1 MVKAAA
7 LIQKHKNC
15 KNHASKQVVVAN
27 PVVFPLLLCACVQ
40 NGMFEMEIMSMSLGN
55 SNGMAAGSVGKKK
68 GIVGTISING
78 QNITQGRWMTRVGL
92 VGESDVSSIP
102 FSKIDNTT
110 RSGVWLQTSFALGQE
125 LNTTQQIL
133 LDLTGLDIGIAYV
146 NNMPVAR

>member
-1 MVKAAA
+1 
-7 LIQKHKNC
+7 
-15 KNHASKQVVVAN
+15 
-27 PVVFPLLLCACVQ
+27 
-40 NGMFEMEIMSMSLGN
+40 MFEMEIMSMSLGN